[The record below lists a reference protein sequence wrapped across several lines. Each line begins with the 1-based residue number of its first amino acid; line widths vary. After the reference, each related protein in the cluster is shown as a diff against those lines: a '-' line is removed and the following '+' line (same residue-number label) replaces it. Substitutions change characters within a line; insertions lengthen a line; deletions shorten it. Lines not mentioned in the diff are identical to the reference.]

1 VYVYG
6 MFTMNGK
13 QVKCIDATRGFVLEI
28 EGQRYH
34 VYAKKGTHVDLVTG
48 SKREYIGKVNDRWT
62 GDEHEAAEFILS
74 YLSYLKYWKNQH
86 LAKCSTEE
94 LIAELRRR
102 GVNVD
107 E

>member
-1 VYVYG
+1 MASRAYVYG

-34 VYAKKGTHVDLVTG
+34 VYAKKGTHVDLVVG
-48 SKREYIGKVNDRWT
+48 NKREYIGKVNDSWT
-62 GDEHEAAEFILS
+62 GDEREAAEFIL
-74 YLSYLKYWKNQH
+74 KYRKNQH
-86 LAKCSTEE
+86 LAKYSTEE
-94 LIAELRRR
+94 LITELRRR

-107 E
+107 K

>member
-1 VYVYG
+1 MASRVYVYG

-13 QVKCIDATRGFVLEI
+13 QVKCIDATHGFVLEI

-34 VYAKKGTHVDLVTG
+34 VYAKKGAHVDLIVG
-48 SKREYIGKVNDRWT
+48 NKREYIGKISDRWT
-62 GDEHEAAEFILS
+62 DEREAAEFILS
-74 YLSYLKYWKNQH
+74 YLSYLKS
-86 LAKCSTEE
+86 LAKYSTEE

-107 E
+107 K